1 MPDAKLRWGILGTAR
16 IADAVIDGIR
26 KSNNSELVAVA
37 SRDAATGQAWAA
49 ERSIPRSFASYTD
62 MLASDEIE
70 AVYIPLPNGLHKEWC
85 IKAAEHGKHVLCEK
99 PLALNSSEVRE
110 IIEAA
115 RHNGVKVMEAF
126 MYRFH
131 PQTERVRQLVTQ
143 EAVGDLKIVRTTFG
157 FYLRRPDDVRWSK
170 ELGGGALMDVG
181 CYCVNMALLLTGASP
196 HSVTAAAV
204 LTDSDVDTSLVGT
217 LEFEG
222 GVLGTIDCSF
232 QVGTGNQ
239 QWLLVSGT
247 EGLIQ
252 VEQPFSISDN
262 GTTILVDRA
271 DGNTAP
277 QEIKVPAGSK
287 YALMVEHF
295 ADAVLNNTELAY
307 PLESSLA
314 TMQVLDALALSAR
327 TGKRVQIEVM

>member
-37 SRDAATGQAWAA
+37 SRDAATGRTWAA
-49 ERSIPRSFASYTD
+49 ERSIPLSFGSYTD

-99 PLALNSSEVRE
+99 PLALNSGEVHE

-115 RHNGVKVMEAF
+115 RRNGVKVMEAF

-131 PQTERVRQLVTQ
+131 PQTERIRQLVAQ
-143 EAVGDLKIVRTTFG
+143 GAIGNLKIVRATFD

-181 CYCVNMALLLTGASP
+181 CYCVNMTMLLTGASP
-196 HSVTAAAV
+196 HSVTASAV
-204 LTDSDVDTSLVGT
+204 WTTGDVDMSLAGT
-217 LEFEG
+217 LEFDD
-222 GVLGTIDCSF
+222 GVLGTMDCSF

-247 EGLIQ
+247 EGLIRL
-252 VEQPFSISDN
+252 EQPFSIEERE
-262 GTTILVDRA
+262 TTIMVDRA
-271 DGNTAP
+271 DGNTLP
-277 QEIKVPAGSK
+277 EKIGVPAGSK

-295 ADAVLNNTELAY
+295 ADAALNNTDLSY
-307 PLESSLA
+307 SLESSLA

-327 TGKRVQIEVM
+327 TGKRVQI